1 MNLRPTIKTIIFD
14 MDGVISDT
22 QKVHAEMESKILKT
36 YEIDISPDEI
46 TRIYAGTSDSEFF
59 PKVFSDFKKE
69 VPQDVDSVNEKKLE
83 AIARALRGNVVPIPG
98 VKNLIN
104 ILKIEGFPLGVA
116 SGSGPELINLILS
129 ELGIR
134 DEFDEITSSEE
145 VERGKPDPAVFLLA
159 AKKLN
164 SKPNEC
170 LVIED
175 GVNGMIAAKNAGMK
189 CIGLVPEK
197 DADVYPADLLVQ
209 SLGEISIETIRQ
221 LE

>member
-1 MNLRPTIKTIIFD
+1 MNLRPTTKTVIFD

-83 AIARALRGNVVPIPG
+83 AITRALRGNVVPIPG

-209 SLGEISIETIRQ
+209 SLEEISIETIRQ